1 MIMKKSYIILAVLAL
16 GALASCKKEA
26 TPAMRPVVLVKEIA
40 MTFGDDV
47 AAKVY
52 VDENGD
58 AVFPLQAGKNVT
70 VGCKFTPDEGELTSK
85 QIRWSSSNEEVAT
98 VDEGLIT
105 GVNEGEAGITVQQYP
120 FSVTAQAT
128 LKVKV
133 FKTAVPATGVSI
145 VVPADRELHTDDTPI
160 VYEGETIDLDA
171 LVTPKEATYK
181 TVTWSVDKS
190 DIATIDPISGE
201 LTGVK
206 EGQATVTATCVEEKG
221 VKASVT
227 FTIAPSVAPSS
238 IHFLSE
244 GGLLSVAD
252 ATYEIEYETVP
263 ALCNRSVII
272 WQSSDEEV
280 ATVEKGVVT
289 LHKYGKVEISAT
301 CPDSDDPDASAS
313 LTLNIPAG
321 YYHEHLEKPALWIPK
336 TTGMTMTLKISDAGE
351 TYYDIVPNKNNANT
365 GRGDFARVAP
375 TFISRAYPIIT
386 LRLDDVNDK
395 ADETGVE
402 GKKFSRNINLDTSG
416 NAEDGTKFSGNV
428 GGNNNKWLRKIPCS
442 DGSVILVYDLSS
454 QAFANG
460 GVLPENVPVN
470 FSTWQIKYADIRNS
484 GKEDIKDINNMSYR
498 FFWFHTFTSNE
509 EMNAYLADWTA
520 RTGITYE
527 GGPGWEEPEPP
538 AVPAGLKL
546 DKASDKASITD
557 GTYTI
562 GYTTS
567 PATGDD
573 VPSIT
578 WTSSNPEVATVADG
592 VVTILSVGSVQI
604 TATCVGDKDA
614 PEGFV
619 RSANFALDIPVGF
632 YQEHMQ
638 NEDLWKCATSGS
650 VTEVKLSDSGEKYL
664 NIVPNKANANT
675 GRGDI
680 KRQSA
685 LTVTRAYPIITFR
698 VDDVND
704 LADETGVEG
713 KKFSRNINLDTS
725 GKGSDNNDYKG
736 NVGGD
741 NNKWSKKIKCSDGSS
756 ILVYNLAT
764 QGLKTGGVLPE
775 DVTVDFATFQ
785 IKYADIRNS
794 DKSDI
799 QDIAHMTYRFFWFH
813 TFQSE
818 DELNAYL
825 AQWSSKTG
833 ITYE

>member
-98 VDEGLIT
+98 VNEGLIT

-227 FTIAPSVAPSS
+227 FTIAPSIAPSS

-301 CPDSDDPDASAS
+301 CPDSDDPNASAS
-313 LTLNIPAG
+313 LTLDIPAG
-321 YYHEHLEKPALWIPK
+321 YYHEHLENPALWIPK

-351 TYYDIVPNKNNANT
+351 TYYDIVPNKANANT
-365 GRGDFARVAP
+365 GRGDFGRVAP

-386 LRLDDVNDK
+386 LRMDDVNDK

-416 NAEDGTKFSGNV
+416 NAEDGTKFSGNL

-484 GKEDIKDINNMSYR
+484 GKEDIKDINNLGYR

-509 EMNAYLADWTA
+509 EMNAYLAAWTA

-619 RSANFALDIPVGF
+619 RSANFTLDIPVGF
-632 YQEHMQ
+632 YQEHMT
-638 NEDLWKCATSGS
+638 NTDLWAKGQNGTVITQLTS
-650 VTEVKLSDSGEKYL
+650 EAGEKYL
-664 NIVPNKANANT
+664 NVVPENQTNK

-680 KRQSA
+680 KHVGDVS
-685 LTVTRAYPIITFR
+685 LNRAYPIVTFR
-698 VDDVND
+698 IDDVND
-704 LADETGVEG
+704 RADETGTEG
-713 KKFSRNINLDTS
+713 KKFSRNINMDTN
-725 GKGSDNNDYKG
+725 GTGSDEATYKG
-736 NVGGD
+736 NFGGN
-741 NNKWSKKIKCSDGSS
+741 NNKWSRKIKCSDGSS

-764 QGLKTGGVLPE
+764 QSFPTGGILPE
-775 DVTVDFATFQ
+775 DVTANLTTFQ
-785 IKYADIRNS
+785 IKYADIKNS
-794 DKSDI
+794 DSSNI
-799 QDIAHMTYRFFWFH
+799 QDINHMAYRYFWFH

-825 AQWSSKTG
+825 TSWSSKTG